1 MSRLPRLASSLLLCC
16 AALLPAPAPAGAAG
30 PPVADEAPDS
40 APEFTLVTLNLYHD
54 RDDWPK
60 RRVQIVDTL
69 RALEPDAI
77 VLQEVL
83 QHEGLPNQATWLARE
98 LGYHWHFVTTD
109 PPSHAR
115 RYGNALLSR
124 QPLIEQGETLLHPLE
139 DHRTAGM
146 ARVLVDGRPLN
157 LYFTHLH
164 SAPDGGAIRAG
175 QLADLMAYVGATSDG
190 IASAIAGDFN
200 AEPGAPELA
209 ALREGWDD
217 AWAALHADVDEEAA
231 STLNPAYFASP
242 ARIDHVFLQRGLLH
256 PLEAELL
263 FTTPDAAGTWAS
275 DHRGLRVRFRIDD
288 PATP

>member
-1 MSRLPRLASSLLLCC
+1 MCGIVGVIGGKAAAPVILDGLRRL
-16 AALLPAPAPAGAAG
+16 
-30 PPVADEAPDS
+30 DPD
-40 APEFTLVTLNLYHD
+40 V
-54 RDDWPK
+54 
-60 RRVQIVDTL
+60 
-69 RALEPDAI
+69 I

-124 QPLIEQGETLLHPLE
+124 QPLIEQGETLLHPLD

-157 LYFTHLH
+157 RYFTHLH

-175 QLADLMAYVGATSDG
+175 QLADLMAYVEATSDG